1 MAGSKGKAKGNAG
14 ELRIAKFL
22 TELYEAKFIR
32 VPNSGAMIGGKN
44 VHRKETMDATQ
55 ISYFKSDLIPP
66 SHMKK
71 LVIESKF
78 YQDFPWHKL
87 MCKGDV
93 KQLDS
98 WIEQTLDTCDPEDLW
113 FVVIRINHKGSYACF
128 DQKHLADFTVE
139 NHARYKTFV
148 ITEFEPFFEQN
159 KLKIAE
165 LSYTAGV

>member
-14 ELRIAKFL
+14 ELRIANFL
-22 TELYEAKFIR
+22 TKLYESKFMR

-44 VHRKETMDATQ
+44 VHRKEAMDATQ

-66 SHMKK
+66 SHMRK

-78 YQDFPWHKL
+78 YQMFPWHKL
-87 MCKGDV
+87 MCGGDI

-98 WIEQTLDTCDPEDLW
+98 WIKQTTDVCDPGDLW
-113 FVVIRINHKGSYACF
+113 FVVVRINHQGSYACF
-128 DQKHLADFTVE
+128 SEEHLNHFSVD

-148 ITEFEPFFEQN
+148 VTEFEPFFEKN
-159 KLKIAE
+159 KTKISE
-165 LSYTAGV
+165 LSHTAGV